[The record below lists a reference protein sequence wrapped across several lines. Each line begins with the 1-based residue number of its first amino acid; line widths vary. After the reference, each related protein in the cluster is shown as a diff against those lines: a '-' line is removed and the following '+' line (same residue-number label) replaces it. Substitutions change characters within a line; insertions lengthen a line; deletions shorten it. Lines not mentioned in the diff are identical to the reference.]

1 MLRRAPGAVYE
12 QLGDATLVLDA
23 EHGTYV
29 RLNGTG
35 AFLWEALAEPVE
47 EAALVRALSERHGID
62 ETRAR
67 ARARGRRRD
76 PVGSPPMNDHQSPE
90 DVPPHTYE
98 APQAEDVET
107 LADLSE

>member
-47 EAALVRALSERHGID
+47 EAALARALADRHGID
-62 ETRAR
+62 EAR
-67 ARARGRRRD
+67 AGADVGAFVARLRERGLV
-76 PVGSPPMNDHQSPE
+76 VG
-90 DVPPHTYE
+90 VP
-98 APQAEDVET
+98 
-107 LADLSE
+107 